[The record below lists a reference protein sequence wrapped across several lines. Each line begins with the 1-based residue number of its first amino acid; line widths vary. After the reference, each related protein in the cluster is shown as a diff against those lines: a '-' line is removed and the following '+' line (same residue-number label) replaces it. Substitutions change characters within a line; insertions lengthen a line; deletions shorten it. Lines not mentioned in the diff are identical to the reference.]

1 VLTVLALLAAASGPP
16 NLLLVTVDTLRADHV
31 GAYGDAKA
39 QTPAVD
45 RLAREGVLVE
55 EAVAQ
60 VPETRPS
67 HASMLTGR
75 YPYEHGVRDN
85 AAGPIAPGMPTLAT
99 LLKAA
104 GYDTAAFIAAYPV
117 SRSSGLDRGFDVY
130 DDPFETAVDGRTE
143 RRAQEVVERALGWLG
158 RPRSRPFLLW
168 VHLFDPHAPYTPPP
182 PFAGRFSGRPYD
194 GEVAYADSQVERL
207 VAWLD
212 RSGQRQRTL
221 VVVTSD
227 HGEGLGQHGEE
238 EHGILVYD
246 STLHVPLVL
255 SWPGRLPAGT
265 RVRGQFRSVDLLPS
279 VLDLLGVPAV
289 RTSGASRA
297 DAIAHGGRIP
307 DNESYAE
314 SLYGSIHFGWAKLRA
329 LRSHEWKFIEAPRS
343 ELYRLPEDPGETRN
357 VLASRAEVA
366 NGMRQSL
373 GRHGGG
379 AGDAAGAAPIDQE
392 ALERLAALGYV
403 GGVAEPPKVTGK
415 DPKDGVREFER
426 SRRDMREAQR
436 LFKQNDFDRALPLL
450 ERLSQ
455 GSTGSFNVEFY
466 LGRAL
471 LEKGRASEAVPH
483 LRKAMDAAPKATS
496 TAFYLAQAQVA
507 AGLESEAATTITR
520 GLEKT
525 PDNPDLLEVKG
536 RLLLRQDDAAGAR
549 VTLERAR
556 TLDPRNARVR
566 AELSETFRRM
576 GDLARAEAEAAEA
589 ERLDPKSPEPCVMRG
604 LALASLDRE
613 KEAAEAFRAALKLAP
628 DQPEALYYLAALEL
642 NAGHAPAA
650 RGLLQRLLTVSPRY
664 PGADEALRLAEA
676 QLASAAGSPAPSQAR
691 PAPAE
696 AAPRPAEAAPR
707 PAEAAP
713 RPAEAAPVR
722 PGEGTAHLRLM
733 RVTARSKAEDVLRQL
748 AGGASFEQVARSV
761 SEDASAAQGGDLG
774 VVRLSDLAPPLRRAA
789 EALGPG
795 EVSGVVEIPGGYAI
809 LRRER

>member
-1 VLTVLALLAAASGPP
+1 VLTVLALLAATSSPP

-39 QTPAVD
+39 QTRAFD

-60 VPETRPS
+60 VPQTRPS
-67 HASMLTGR
+67 HASILTGR

-99 LLKAA
+99 VLKAA
-104 GYDTAAFIAAYPV
+104 GYDTAAFIGAYPV

-130 DDPFETAVDGRTE
+130 DDPFEKAADGRTE
-143 RRAQEVVERALGWLG
+143 RRAQEVVDRAVGWLG
-158 RPRSRPFLLW
+158 RARSRPFLLW

-182 PFAGRFSGRPYD
+182 PFAGRFNGRPYD

-207 VAWLD
+207 LAWLD

-255 SWPGRLPAGT
+255 SWPGRLPPGT
-265 RVRGQFRSVDLLPS
+265 RVRGQFRSVDLLPT
-279 VLDLLGVPAV
+279 LLELLGVPAP

-297 DAIAHGGRIP
+297 GVLAHGGPIP

-314 SLYGSIHFGWAKLRA
+314 SLYGEIHFGWAKLRA
-329 LRSHEWKFIEAPRS
+329 LRSQEWKYIEAPRA
-343 ELYRLPEDPGETRN
+343 ELYRLREDPGEARN
-357 VLASRAEVA
+357 VLASRGQVA
-366 NGMRQSL
+366 SGLRQSL
-373 GRHGGG
+373 ARHGGG
-379 AGDAAGAAPIDQE
+379 AGEAAGAATIDQE

-403 GGVAEPPKVTGK
+403 GGVAEAPKVTGK

-426 SRRDMREAQR
+426 SRRNMREALR
-436 LFKQNDFDRALPLL
+436 LFKQNDIDRALPLL
-450 ERLSQ
+450 EQLSQ
-455 GSTGSFNVEFY
+455 GPTGSFNVEFY

-471 LEKGRASEAVPH
+471 LEKGRAKEAVPH
-483 LRKAMDAAPKATS
+483 LQRAMEAAPKATS
-496 TAFYLAQAQVA
+496 TAFYLAQAQLA
-507 AGLESEAATTITR
+507 AGLESETAATLAR

-525 PDNPDLLEVKG
+525 PDNPDLLEVKA
-536 RLLLRQDDAAGAR
+536 RLLLRQDDLAGAR
-549 VTLERAR
+549 VALERAR

-566 AELSETFRRM
+566 AELSETFRRL
-576 GDLARAEAEAAEA
+576 GDGARAEAEALDA
-589 ERLDPKSPEPCVMRG
+589 ERLDPKSPEPHVVRG
-604 LALASLDRE
+604 LALATLDRE
-613 KEAAEAFRAALKLAP
+613 QEAAEAFRAALKVDP
-628 DQPEALYYLAALEL
+628 DHPQALYYLAAVEL
-642 NAGHAPAA
+642 NAGHASAA
-650 RGLLQRLLTVSPRY
+650 RGLLQKLRTVAPGY
-664 PGADEALRLAEA
+664 PGADEAMTVAEA
-676 QLASAAGSPAPSQAR
+676 QLASAAGSPTPSQAR
-691 PAPAE
+691 PAPPE

-707 PAEAAP
+707 PAEG
-713 RPAEAAPVR
+713 APVR

-733 RVTARSKAEDVLRQL
+733 RVAARSKAEDALRQL
-748 AGGASFEQVARSV
+748 AAGASFEQLARSV
-761 SEDASAAQGGDLG
+761 SEDASAPRGGDLG
-774 VVRLSDLAPPLRRAA
+774 VVRLSDLAPPLRQAA
-789 EALGPG
+789 EALGRG
-795 EVSGVVEIPGGYAI
+795 EVSGVIEIPGGYAI